1 MINLNYVTLCDYTN
15 LQMIKKFFISMLGT
29 IAGFWISL
37 FIAVFVGVAVIGAV
51 ISSGAGSSPQVDKNS
66 ILYLDLSGTMPER
79 YQPADFWQMV
89 QGAGDNSEALVDILD
104 ALRIARNDSKI
115 KGLYINAAGAAAG
128 FASREEIAEAIRE
141 FKTSGKWVY
150 AYADAYTQGDYMLA
164 SLADSVF
171 LNPVGG
177 VDVRGVASQI
187 PFFKGLLDKLGVKMD
202 VVRVG
207 TFKSAVEP
215 YITDAMSPASRMQ
228 TQVMVDSL
236 WQFYAGVV
244 SDARGVEQ
252 AQVDMWADSIMGVWG
267 AQRTLDAGAVSALRY
282 RHAVEDLLRDECGMD
297 KADELK
303 FVTPSAYLASK
314 DKKDSG
320 KGHIAVLFANGDIVD
335 SGEGGIVGET
345 MVPEIY
351 KLADNDNVKALVL
364 RVNSGGGSA
373 FASEQIW
380 EALEYFK
387 SKDKK
392 FYVSMG
398 DYAASGGYYI
408 SCGADRIFA
417 DHCTLTGSIGVFG
430 IIPDFSGLVTD
441 KLGVTFSTVQSSANA
456 TFPSVLTGMTA
467 YQRDALQK
475 SVERTYDTFTMR
487 VAEGRHMS
495 QDSVKAIA
503 EGRVWTGGAALALG
517 LVDEIGSLSA
527 TVEAIADAAGIDADK
542 VVYYPVVED
551 KMLAE
556 LLAGMRGNIKAGG
569 LDINASAMRVLQML
583 DRMQTDAPVQAR
595 MPMMYFE

>member
-1 MINLNYVTLCDYTN
+1 
-15 LQMIKKFFISMLGT
+15 MLGT

-51 ISSGAGSSPQVDKNS
+51 ISSGTGSKPQVDKNS
-66 ILYLDLSGTMPER
+66 ILYLDLSGSMPER
-79 YQPADFWQMV
+79 HQPADFWQMV
-89 QGAGDNSEALVDILD
+89 QGAGDSGEALVDILD

-115 KGLYINAAGAAAG
+115 KGLYINAAGAGAG
-128 FASREEIAEAIRE
+128 FATREEIAEAIRG

-171 LNPVGG
+171 LNPIGG

-187 PFFKGLLDKLGVKMD
+187 PFFKGLLDKLGVKME

-215 YITDAMSPASRMQ
+215 YISDAMSPASRMQ

-236 WQFYAGVV
+236 WQFYTGVV
-244 SDARGVEQ
+244 SDARGVEPERVN
-252 AQVDMWADSIMGVWG
+252 AWADSIMCVWG
-267 AQRTLDAGAVSALRY
+267 ARRTLDAGAVSALRY
-282 RHAVEDLLRDECGMD
+282 RHSVEDLLRDECGMD
-297 KADELK
+297 KTDELK
-303 FVTPSAYLASK
+303 LVTPSAYLASK
-314 DKKDSG
+314 DSRDAGKD
-320 KGHIAVLFANGDIVD
+320 HIAVLFANGDIVD

-387 SKDKK
+387 SKNKK

-441 KLGVTFSTVQSSANA
+441 KLGVTFSTVQSGANA
-456 TFPSVLTGMTA
+456 TFPSVLTGMTE

-503 EGRVWTGGAALALG
+503 EGRVWTGGAALAIG
-517 LVDEIGSLSA
+517 LVDEIGSLNA
-527 TVEAIADAAGIDADK
+527 AVNAIADASGIDADK
-542 VVYYPVVED
+542 VVYYPAVED
-551 KMLAE
+551 KILAE
-556 LLAGMRGNIKAGG
+556 LLAGMRGNMQAGG
-569 LDINASAMRVLQML
+569 LDINASAVRVLRML
-583 DRMQTDAPVQAR
+583 DRMQTAAPVQAR
-595 MPMMYFE
+595 MPMIYFE